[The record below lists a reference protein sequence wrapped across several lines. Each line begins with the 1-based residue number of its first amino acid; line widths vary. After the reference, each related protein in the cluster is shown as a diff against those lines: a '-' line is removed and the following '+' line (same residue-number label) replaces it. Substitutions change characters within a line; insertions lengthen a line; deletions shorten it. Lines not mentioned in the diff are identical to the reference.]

1 MHSGEAAA
9 GAPVSGA
16 GNEAD
21 RFEESFEVWFA
32 PRIPRATLQ
41 DCMRRTDR
49 HALLALGFWLALAA
63 GTGWAVLATRHTAWV
78 WPAMLLY
85 GGVLCFSY
93 AASHE
98 CAHGTAFKTRRLNE
112 AVFWLTSLVFIEE
125 PLYRRYSHAEHHT
138 NTWFNGRDPQKP
150 YGNPLTLRQYLTGTF
165 GLTFYLDAARQLVR
179 HSAGRF
185 TAEETGFL
193 PPSEVRTVV
202 RNSRLMAACYSGLIL
217 AGIAAGS
224 PLPFILYFIPRFLG
238 GGIVTLYIN
247 TQHMC
252 MAEDL
257 HDHRLTTRSIRCNW
271 LERQL
276 YWNMNHHIEHH
287 LFPSV
292 PFHALPRLSQSIGA
306 QLPTPVGGVVAANAQ
321 ILRAVSR
328 QRTEPHFNLS
338 RAH

>member
-1 MHSGEAAA
+1 MELSEPMTAAQVTEDA
-9 GAPVSGA
+9 DGS
-16 GNEAD
+16 D
-21 RFEESFEVWFA
+21 RFDESFEVWFA
-32 PRIPRATLQ
+32 PTIARATLQ
-41 DCMRRTDR
+41 ASMRRTNA
-49 HALLALGFWLALAA
+49 HALLAVGFWLLLVVA
-63 GTGWAVLATRHTAWV
+63 TGAVVTITRHTPWV

-112 AVFWLTSLVFIEE
+112 AVFWVTSLVFIEE

-150 YGNPLTLRQYLTGTF
+150 YGNPLTMRQYLSGTF
-165 GLTFYLDAARQLVR
+165 GLTFYFDAARQLIR

-185 TAEETGFL
+185 TSEEIGFL
-193 PPSEVRTVV
+193 PAFEISKVV
-202 RNSRLMAACYSGLIL
+202 RNSRLMSACYLGLLL
-217 AGIAAGS
+217 AGMVFRS
-224 PLPFILYFIPRFLG
+224 PLPLFLYFIPRFLG
-238 GGIVTLYIN
+238 GCIVTLYIN

-257 HDHRLTTRSIRCNW
+257 YDHRLTTRSIRCNW
-271 LERQL
+271 FERQL
-276 YWNMNHHIEHH
+276 YWNMNYHIEHH

-292 PFHALPRLSQSIGA
+292 PFHALPGLSKCIA
-306 QLPTPVGGVVAANAQ
+306 NQLPPPLEGVIAANAD
-321 ILRAVSR
+321 ILKAVSR
-328 QRTEPHFNLS
+328 QRTEPQFNLS